1 MKKRNYIFNGVV
13 ALIISQCIV
22 KILGLVY
29 KLYLANKQ
37 GFGDSGNAIYNSG
50 YQIYA
55 LLLTI
60 SSIGVPNAVAK
71 LIAEKRF
78 CGDEKEIAKILKS
91 SLIIFSIIGI
101 TGSLILAISA
111 NLISNNLLNIKEA
124 KYTIIALSPA
134 IFNVCL
140 ISVYRG
146 FYNGLNKVN
155 ITANSQTIEQILKT
169 VFTIALVEIVF
180 ILTNANTVAMA
191 AIANFAT
198 TLATL
203 CSFIYL
209 YRKNN
214 LKYNNVRFEKKSVKK
229 ILKVSIPISLSAIL
243 ASLNRNIDS
252 ITVVRFLKNSI
263 GEYEAK
269 IQYGIL
275 SGKIDVLSSLPVSFI
290 IAIATT
296 IIPTVSLVN
305 AQNNKEHLRK
315 IAKTY
320 ILYTIL
326 LVLPCSVGIIAF
338 SDQILYLL
346 FNNNNGSILLKVSAI
361 SIIFISIEQITHA
374 ILQGIGKV
382 FVPTISLLIGVI
394 IKIILNINLIKL
406 PQSYFIGGTVGAC
419 IATLM
424 CHIVAS
430 NISFRVMIRNLN
442 IKIKILKYVL
452 KPVIA
457 SGIMLLCLY
466 SSYFLLKGI
475 IIENIA
481 IILAILVAI
490 FMYIAS
496 IFILKILNEEELSF
510 IPFISNFIK
519 FGEKIKIIRK
529 NKEKRR
535 ILHKFGE

>member
-22 KILGLVY
+22 KALGLVY

-71 LIAEKRF
+71 LIAEKKF
-78 CGDEKEIAKILKS
+78 CKDQKEIAKILKS

-101 TGSLILAISA
+101 IGSLILAISA
-111 NLISNNLLNIKEA
+111 DFISNNLLNIKEA

-169 VFTIALVEIVF
+169 VFTIVLVEIVF

-209 YRKNN
+209 YKKNN
-214 LKYNNVRFEKKSVKK
+214 LKHIKVKFEKNNIKR

-263 GEYEAK
+263 GKHEAK

-296 IIPTVSLVN
+296 IIPTVSLLN
-305 AQNNKEHLRK
+305 AQNDKRNLKR

-320 ILYTIL
+320 ILFTIL
-326 LVLPCSVGIIAF
+326 LVLPCSIGIIAF

-346 FNNNNGSILLKVSAI
+346 FNNTNGSILLKVSAI

-374 ILQGIGKV
+374 ILQGIGNV
-382 FVPTISLLIGVI
+382 FVPTIALFVGVI
-394 IKIILNINLIKL
+394 IKVILNITLINL
-406 PQSYFIGGTVGAC
+406 PQSYIIGGTVGAC
-419 IATLM
+419 IATLA

-430 NISFRVMIRNLN
+430 NISFRVMIKKLN
-442 IKIKILKYVL
+442 ISIEFYKYILK
-452 KPVIA
+452 PIIA
-457 SGIMLLCLY
+457 SCIMLL
-466 SSYFLLKGI
+466 
-475 IIENIA
+475 
-481 IILAILVAI
+481 
-490 FMYIAS
+490 
-496 IFILKILNEEELSF
+496 
-510 IPFISNFIK
+510 
-519 FGEKIKIIRK
+519 
-529 NKEKRR
+529 
-535 ILHKFGE
+535 

>member
-1 MKKRNYIFNGVV
+1 MKKKKNIFNGVIV
-13 ALIISQCIV
+13 LIISQCIV
-22 KILGLVY
+22 KVLGLVY
-29 KLYLANKQ
+29 KLYLANKE
-37 GFGDSGNAIYNSG
+37 GFGDAGNAIYNAG

-71 LIAEKRF
+71 LIAEKKF
-78 CGDEKEIAKILKS
+78 TGNNIEIAKILKS

-101 TGSLILAISA
+101 IGSGLLAISA
-111 NLISNNLLNIKEA
+111 DFISNKLLNIKEA

-146 FYNGLNKVN
+146 FYNGLNNIK

-169 VFTIALVEIVF
+169 VFTIILVEIIFV
-180 ILTNANTVAMA
+180 LTNANTVAMA

-209 YRKNN
+209 YKKNS
-214 LKYNNVRFEKKSVKK
+214 LKNVHVKFERRNVCK
-229 ILKVSIPISLSAIL
+229 ILKISIPISLSAIL

-252 ITVVRFLKNSI
+252 ITVVRFLKHSI
-263 GEYEAK
+263 GNSEAK

-275 SGKIDVLSSLPVSFI
+275 SGKIDVISSLPVSFI

-296 IIPTVSLVN
+296 IIPTVSLLN
-305 AQNNKEHLRK
+305 AQRNNKSLRK
-315 IAKTY
+315 MVKTY
-320 ILYTIL
+320 ILFTIL
-326 LVLPCSVGIIAF
+326 LIFPCSIGMIAF
-338 SDQILYLL
+338 SDQILQLL
-346 FNNNNGSILLKVSAI
+346 FNSSNGSMLLKVSAI
-361 SIIFISIEQITHA
+361 SMIFISIEQITHA
-374 ILQGIGKV
+374 VLQGMGKV
-382 FVPTISLLIGVI
+382 FVPTIALFIGVV
-394 IKIILNINLIKL
+394 IKVILNIILIRL
-406 PQSYFIGGTVGAC
+406 PQSYYIGGTVGAC
-419 IATLM
+419 VATLM
-424 CHIVAS
+424 CHIIAS
-430 NISFRVMIRNLN
+430 SISFSVMRKKLN
-442 IKIKILKYVL
+442 IKLELLKYILKPAV
-452 KPVIA
+452 
-457 SGIMLLCLY
+457 SSCIMLLCLY

-481 IILAILVAI
+481 IILAILVAT

-496 IFILKILNEEELSF
+496 IFILRILNDEELRM
-510 IPFISNFIK
+510 IPFVSNIIDFN
-519 FGEKIKIIRK
+519 EKIKFIRK

>member
-1 MKKRNYIFNGVV
+1 MKKRKNIFNGVI

-22 KILGLVY
+22 KVLGLVY
-29 KLYLANKQ
+29 KLYLANKE
-37 GFGDSGNAIYNSG
+37 GFGDAGNAIYNSG

-71 LIAEKRF
+71 LVAEKKISGNRQ
-78 CGDEKEIAKILKS
+78 EIAKILKS
-91 SLIIFSIIGI
+91 SLVIFSIIGI
-101 TGSLILAISA
+101 VCSAILALSADFISDK
-111 NLISNNLLNIKEA
+111 LLNISEA

-146 FYNGLNKVN
+146 FYNGMNNVN

-169 VFTIALVEIVF
+169 VFTIVLVEIVF
-180 ILTNANTVAMA
+180 IISNANTVAMA
-191 AIANFAT
+191 TIANFAT

-203 CSFIYL
+203 FSFIYL
-209 YRKNN
+209 YRKND
-214 LKYNNVRFEKKSVKK
+214 LKNVKVRFEKSNVKR

-252 ITVVRFLKNSI
+252 VTVVRFLKETI

-275 SGKIDVLSSLPVSFI
+275 SGKVDVLSSLPVSFI

-296 IIPTVSLVN
+296 IIPTVSTLS
-305 AQNNKEHLRK
+305 AQRRKDDLRK
-315 IAKTY
+315 IGKTY
-320 ILYTIL
+320 LLFTIL

-338 SDQILYLL
+338 SDQILNLL
-346 FNNNNGSILLKVSAI
+346 FNNCSGSILLKVSAI
-361 SIIFISIEQITHA
+361 SIVFIAIEQITHA

-382 FVPTISLLIGVI
+382 LVPTMSLFVGVI
-394 IKIILNINLIKL
+394 VKIILNMTLIRL
-406 PQSYFIGGTVGAC
+406 PENNYLIGGTIGAC

-424 CHIVAS
+424 CHVVAS
-430 NISFRVMIRNLN
+430 SISFNIMRKKINL
-442 IKIKILKYVL
+442 KIKFSKYIL
-452 KPVIA
+452 KPVI
-457 SGIMLLCLY
+457 SSCIMLLCLY

-475 IIENIA
+475 IIENLA
-481 IILAILVAI
+481 IILAILIAI

-496 IFILKILNEEELSF
+496 VLILKILNEEELEM
-510 IPFISNFIK
+510 IPFVSSFIK
-519 FGEKIKIIRK
+519 FNSR
-529 NKEKRR
+529 NKK
-535 ILHKFGE
+535 K

>member
-1 MKKRNYIFNGVV
+1 MKKRNCIFNGVI

-22 KILGLVY
+22 KVLGLVY

-37 GFGDSGNAIYNSG
+37 GFGDAGNAIYNSG

-71 LIAEKRF
+71 LIAEKRLYK
-78 CGDEKEIAKILKS
+78 DEKEIAKILKS
-91 SLIIFSIIGI
+91 SLIVFSIIGI
-101 TGSLILAISA
+101 IGSLILAVSA
-111 NLISNNLLNIKEA
+111 DFISNNLLNIKEA

-169 VFTIALVEIVF
+169 VFTIVLVEIVF
-180 ILTNANTVAMA
+180 MLTNANTVAMA

-209 YRKNN
+209 YKKNN
-214 LKYNNVRFEKKSVKK
+214 LKYTNVKFEKNKAKR

-243 ASLNRNIDS
+243 GSLNRNIDS
-252 ITVVRFLKNSI
+252 ITVVRFLKDSI

-275 SGKIDVLSSLPVSFI
+275 SGKVDLLSSLPVSFV

-296 IIPTVSLVN
+296 IISKVSLLN
-305 AQNNKEHLRK
+305 AQNDKKNLTK

-320 ILYTIL
+320 LLFTIL
-326 LVLPCSVGIIAF
+326 LVLPCSIGIIAF

-346 FNNNNGSILLKVSAI
+346 FNNTNGSNLLKISAI
-361 SIIFISIEQITHA
+361 SMIFISIEQITHA

-382 FVPTISLLIGVI
+382 FVPTISLFIGVI
-394 IKIILNINLIKL
+394 IKIILNVTLIKL
-406 PQSYFIGGTVGAC
+406 PQSYIIGGTMGAC
-419 IATLM
+419 IATLA

-430 NISFRVMIRNLN
+430 NISFRVITKRLN
-442 IKIKILKYVL
+442 IKIEILKYVL
-452 KPVIA
+452 KPIVA
-457 SGIMLLCLY
+457 SCIMLLCLY

-481 IILAILVAI
+481 IILAIAVAI
-490 FMYIAS
+490 FMYSAS
-496 IFILKILNEEELSF
+496 IFILKTLDDEELSS
-510 IPFISNFIK
+510 IPILSNFIK
-519 FGEKIKIIRK
+519 FNRK
-529 NKEKRR
+529 NKKYKKKEGK
-535 ILHKFGE
+535 KKDFA

>member
-1 MKKRNYIFNGVV
+1 MKKRKCILNGVI

-37 GFGDSGNAIYNSG
+37 GFGDAGNAIYNSG

-71 LIAEKRF
+71 LIAEKKF
-78 CGDEKEIAKILKS
+78 SGDNKEIAKILKS
-91 SLIIFSIIGI
+91 SLVIFSIIGI
-101 TGSLILAISA
+101 IGSLVLALSA
-111 NLISNNLLNIKEA
+111 DFISNKLLNIKEA

-169 VFTIALVEIVF
+169 VFTIILVEIVF
-180 ILTNANTVAMA
+180 VITSANTVAMA

-214 LKYNNVRFEKKSVKK
+214 LKDVKVRFEKSNVKK
-229 ILKVSIPISLSAIL
+229 ILKISIPISLSAIL

-252 ITVVRFLKNSI
+252 ITVVRFLKDSI
-263 GEYEAK
+263 GESQAK

-275 SGKIDVLSSLPVSFI
+275 SGKIDVLTSLPVSFV

-296 IIPTVSLVN
+296 IIPKISLLN
-305 AQNNKEHLRK
+305 AQNNKYGLK
-315 IAKTY
+315 KLGKTY
-320 ILYTIL
+320 ILFTIL
-326 LVLPCSVGIIAF
+326 LVLPCSIGIIAF
-338 SDQILYLL
+338 SDQILQLL
-346 FNNNNGSILLKVSAI
+346 FNNTNGSILLKVSAI
-361 SIIFISIEQITHA
+361 AIIFISIEQITHA

-382 FVPTISLLIGVI
+382 FVPTMSLFIGVI
-394 IKIILNINLIKL
+394 IKIILNMTLIRL
-406 PQSYFIGGTVGAC
+406 PESYFIGGTVGAC
-419 IATLM
+419 IATLI

-430 NISFRVMIRNLN
+430 NISFRVMIKKLN
-442 IKIKILKYVL
+442 IKIEIFKYVL
-452 KPVIA
+452 KPII
-457 SGIMLLCLY
+457 SSCIMLLSLY

-481 IILAILVAI
+481 IILAIVIAT

-496 IFILKILNEEELSF
+496 IFILKILNQEELSF
-510 IPFISNFIK
+510 IPILSKFIK
-519 FGEKIKIIRK
+519 FGQK
-529 NKEKRR
+529 NKIYK
-535 ILHKFGE
+535 KK